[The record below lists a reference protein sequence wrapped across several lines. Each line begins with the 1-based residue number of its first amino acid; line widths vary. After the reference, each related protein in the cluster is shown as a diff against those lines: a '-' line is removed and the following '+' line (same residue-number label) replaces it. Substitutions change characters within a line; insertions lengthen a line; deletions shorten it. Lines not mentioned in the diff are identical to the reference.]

1 MKNHMKFEKVTVVL
15 SHYIKNAVFAVGA
28 IAFALCII
36 RAGAVDNNYMSLHSF
51 VLSTINL
58 GLIIFACFVVYK
70 FLNFVEEITTE
81 QIKKHRSRKQ
91 KIEARRQIL
100 AQR

>member
-1 MKNHMKFEKVTVVL
+1 MKLEKVTVIL
-15 SHYIKNAVFAVGA
+15 SHYIKNTVFVIGV
-28 IAFALCII
+28 IAFALCIV
-36 RAGAVDNNYMSLHSF
+36 RAGAVDNNCMSLRSF

-58 GLIIFACFVVYK
+58 GLIVFACFVVYK
-70 FLNFVEEITTE
+70 LLNFVEEVAIE

-100 AQR
+100 AQK